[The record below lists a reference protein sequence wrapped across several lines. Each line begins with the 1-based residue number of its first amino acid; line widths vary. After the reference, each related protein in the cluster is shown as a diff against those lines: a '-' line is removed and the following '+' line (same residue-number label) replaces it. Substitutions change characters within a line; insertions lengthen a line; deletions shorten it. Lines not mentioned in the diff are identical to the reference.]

1 MPTHK
6 TSEISSKYRFENYG
20 SSFTIFTWGSQTTVF
35 WDNVCPD
42 SDEIFDYFDTVTDYC
57 KGWASLRE
65 DNFPQEIYAEAV
77 EWAFKSKIEQ
87 YLISNQKSE

>member
-1 MPTHK
+1 MPTNT
-6 TSEISSKYRFENYG
+6 TSEINSNYRFQNYG
-20 SSFTIFTWGSQTTVF
+20 SNIIIFTEEGSKIVL

-42 SDEIFDYFDTVTDYC
+42 SDESFDDFDTVSDYC
-57 KGWASLRE
+57 EDWASFRE
-65 DNFPQEIYAEAV
+65 DDIPHEIYAEAV